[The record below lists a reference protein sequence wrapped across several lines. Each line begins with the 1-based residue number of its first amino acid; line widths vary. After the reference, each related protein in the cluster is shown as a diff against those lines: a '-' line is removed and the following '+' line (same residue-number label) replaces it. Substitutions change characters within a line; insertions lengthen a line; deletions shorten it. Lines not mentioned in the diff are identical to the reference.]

1 MTDHDGQKDGR
12 YREGLRPDGSMT
24 SQDHDQ
30 SRPHLPEKPQGGGA
44 RQRGLKVL
52 FATAHPHLPQIAG
65 GLQSSTQETMR
76 LLTERGHETRLLCGL
91 TGAGILGLRHRLT
104 LKLRHRRTGID
115 RATGQ
120 VTYRVWH
127 SADPAALTEVRDHFH
142 PDVVVAQGGGAVR
155 LAGVCGALDL
165 PALIHFRNVEFAGL
179 RDAVAALDPAT
190 IFISNSS
197 FTRARA
203 RADLGVDSRVIYP
216 VIDGANY
223 RVLPSGSHCVFVN
236 PHPSKGI
243 AIALALAEACP
254 DIPFLIVEAWTL
266 DGPEHAANRQRA
278 AALPNVT
285 WLRRIADMRVVY
297 AQARMILVPSRW
309 EEAFGR
315 VVAEA
320 QVSGIPALASE
331 IGGLPEAVGPGGILL
346 PPTAPVADW
355 RKALRRIWDDP
366 NEQARLAT
374 AALRHAGR
382 AEMAASAQIDA
393 LEHALYERISTT
405 QAVTMEGGHGPSHR

>member
-1 MTDHDGQKDGR
+1 MTDQDSR
-12 YREGLRPDGSMT
+12 NTERLRQDDPMKT
-24 SQDHDQ
+24 MDHDADRQ
-30 SRPHLPEKPQGGGA
+30 PPPEKSQGSDS
-44 RQRGLKVL
+44 RKPGLKIL

-91 TGAGILGLRHRLT
+91 TGAGLLGLRHRLT
-104 LKLRHRRTGID
+104 LKLRRRHIGID
-115 RATGQ
+115 KATGQ

-127 SADPAALTEVRDHFH
+127 SADPAALAEVRDHFH

-155 LAGVCGALDL
+155 LASACGALDL
-165 PALIHFRNVEFAGL
+165 PAMIHFRNVEFAGL
-179 RDAVAALDPAT
+179 RAEVAALDPAT
-190 IFISNSS
+190 IFISNSN
-197 FTRARA
+197 FTRTRA

-216 VIDGANY
+216 VIDAATY
-223 RVLPSGSHCVFVN
+223 RVLPGGSHCVFVN

-243 AIALALAEACP
+243 AIALELAKACP

-266 DGPEHAANRQRA
+266 DGPEHSANRQRA
-278 AALPNVT
+278 AALRNIT

-297 AQARMILVPSRW
+297 AQARLILVPSRW

-320 QVSGIPALASE
+320 QVSGIPAIVSD
-331 IGGLPEAVGPGGILL
+331 IGGLPEAVGPGGIRVS
-346 PPTAPVADW
+346 PTAPVETW
-355 RKALRRIWDDP
+355 RKALRRVWDDP
-366 NEQARLAT
+366 TEQARLAT

-393 LEHALYERISTT
+393 LENALYERIGTAKAM
-405 QAVTMEGGHGPSHR
+405 AVGG